1 MPTGCESWPI
11 TVTPL
16 AASGK
21 GECREPRLDR
31 NDRLSPIHTK
41 NRLFPVNRRDC
52 QTARPLNYE
61 NREEIV
67 VYQQNAA
74 AVFRGRHA
82 IFELTHMVKT
92 ASCRAYPEKLS
103 GL

>member
-1 MPTGCESWPI
+1 
-11 TVTPL
+11 VNV
-16 AASGK
+16 ASQKLG
-21 GECREPRLDR
+21 R
-31 NDRLSPIHTK
+31 NDWVNPPHTK
-41 NRLFPVNRRDC
+41 NRPVLDNQREC

-74 AVFRGRHA
+74 ANFTGKYT

>member
-1 MPTGCESWPI
+1 LG
-11 TVTPL
+11 L
-16 AASGK
+16 A
-21 GECREPRLDR
+21 DQ
-31 NDRLSPIHTK
+31 
-41 NRLFPVNRRDC
+41 RDC

-74 AVFRGRHA
+74 TISRGKHT
-82 IFELTHMVKT
+82 IFELTHMVKA

-103 GL
+103 WL

>member
-1 MPTGCESWPI
+1 MIGSVQFI
-11 TVTPL
+11 
-16 AASGK
+16 
-21 GECREPRLDR
+21 R
-31 NDRLSPIHTK
+31 K
-41 NRLFPVNRRDC
+41 NRPVPANQRDC

-61 NREEIV
+61 NPEEIV
-67 VYQQNAA
+67 VYQQNALEL
-74 AVFRGRHA
+74 FRGKYT